1 MLIWNYEDQ
10 QMKCSQSFT
19 LTHSHLIFLGVGQ
32 RVRDYENSMLTPLT
46 TFPSSS
52 YPYLAP
58 NLACPP
64 IPVSKNSLSLQC
76 IFARKFDPTSWQI
89 GRHTVRPHFAK
100 SCSFPVLTL
109 AEFYH
114 LTSLTLWCGENILA
128 FPASPPPTGQSWVEL
143 WGDTS
148 TQRKRCSRCKRRL
161 LPLFNL
167 CPLHSLS
174 SSSILVIYPKSSL
187 SQLNLMVEHNTGS
200 KLGLEDWQALS
211 QVRTRMNKI
220 YYFWFLWKHELPPLR
235 LCLHCCLTFPGQA
248 PLAKCPCGKWQIL
261 SRGISLLFLASS
273 F

>member
-1 MLIWNYEDQ
+1 MKIQCWHLSQLFPAHHILIWRPTWHAPL
-10 QMKCSQSFT
+10 SQSPKIHF
-19 LTHSHLIFLGVGQ
+19 
-32 RVRDYENSMLTPLT
+32 
-46 TFPSSS
+46 
-52 YPYLAP
+52 
-58 NLACPP
+58 
-64 IPVSKNSLSLQC
+64 QC
-76 IFARKFDPTSWQI
+76 IFARKFDPTSSQI

-109 AEFYH
+109 AEFFH
-114 LTSLTLWCGENILA
+114 LTSLTLCCGENILA

-211 QVRTRMNKI
+211 QVRTGRKSDQL
-220 YYFWFLWKHELPPLR
+220 FAQDF
-235 LCLHCCLTFPGQA
+235 
-248 PLAKCPCGKWQIL
+248 
-261 SRGISLLFLASS
+261 LFLIFAKTRISIYQVVSALLSDFSQTGS
-273 F
+273 FGKMSRWERADFVLGAYLYFSWPLSPKKTWYFVLECPKS